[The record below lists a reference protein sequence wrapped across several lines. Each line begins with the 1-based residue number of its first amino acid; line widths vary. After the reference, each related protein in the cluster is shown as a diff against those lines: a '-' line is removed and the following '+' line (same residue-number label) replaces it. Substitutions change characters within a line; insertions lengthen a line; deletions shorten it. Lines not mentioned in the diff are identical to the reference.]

1 MDYSLTNELLEKD
14 TTHTFGNQDWV
25 QFVID
30 HVRILL
36 SNSDEE
42 IINPNDMFKYRYR
55 PKSLFDKFTTDVQDL
70 CRSQE
75 LCGLLCE
82 SLLPNDLITGP
93 VSLPHRARSHRV
105 YHPYCHLRQNIGHN
119 IPWVEVY

>member
-55 PKSLFDKFTTDVQDL
+55 PKSLFDKFGINEEDAWIV
-70 CRSQE
+70 
-75 LCGLLCE
+75 LLINNIKFSE
-82 SLLPNDLITGP
+82 GIPQYLKKIKIPPQTLIDDMKKNF
-93 VSLPHRARSHRV
+93 SAFKSMDS
-105 YHPYCHLRQNIGHN
+105 
-119 IPWVEVY
+119 